1 MILVWSSDLFIIWKF
16 YFNIIWRLFQSNVH
30 LFTIDL
36 QPYLSVLKLF
46 TFTWHV
52 DDLVVWFSGNL
63 EGWNLSL
70 KLPGAFLCRQSFA
83 NKIFQ
88 SMMKS
93 FSFSIFISY
102 ICFSTGAFNGR
113 KFIILIPFS
122 WSFSIFLNSSF
133 WSCPHIWQPY
143 IKFELNNEKYRV
155 FNKCFGVKCLIFA
168 RSPIPQ
174 LCFFFS
180 WLKYK
185 FQLRCSFI
193 VRPRYLT
200 CVVCGIY

>member
-70 KLPGAFLCRQSFA
+70 KLPGAFLWRQSFA

-113 KFIILIPFS
+113 KFYCPYCFFLKFFYLLEFFILILS
-122 WSFSIFLNSSF
+122 
-133 WSCPHIWQPY
+133 PY
-143 IKFELNNEKYRV
+143 L
-155 FNKCFGVKCLIFA
+155 A
-168 RSPIPQ
+168 
-174 LCFFFS
+174 
-180 WLKYK
+180 
-185 FQLRCSFI
+185 
-193 VRPRYLT
+193 T
-200 CVVCGIY
+200 IY